1 MSKIVKC
8 PKCGN
13 LTAVAGEMCPVCG
26 SMVAEDSEH
35 PVGENVV
42 KENHEVKI
50 DKTEPHEEL
59 QEKKRIDKKRI
70 SQIALFALF
79 LVLLFLLVYCCKT
92 GISSY
97 NDKRLSDYEIVD
109 GLRLNMGY
117 VDTKEWIDY
126 NFPDSTISS
135 FDTLWYEEDDAF
147 IEYEE
152 LIVDTDIDFHYN
164 SEHKYYYTY
173 NYNKNMPK
181 GISMI
186 YCCFVGEGDPLLKC
200 ICFRM
205 DKSMSYEEIL
215 AEFYFE
221 KCDFYDTDVSSVPI
235 DFRTGDYIMHTA
247 IDDINVFICPD
258 YGLGYGSYYNVIF
271 IFQDYDPIDFL

>member
-1 MSKIVKC
+1 MNKIVKC

-13 LTAVAGEMCPVCG
+13 LTAIAGKTCPVCG
-26 SMVAEDSEH
+26 SMVAEDFEH

-50 DKTEPHEEL
+50 DKTEPHEDL
-59 QEKKRIDKKRI
+59 QEKKRIDKKRL
-70 SQIALFALF
+70 SQIALLALF
-79 LVLLFLLVYCCKT
+79 LVLLLLLVYCCKT
-92 GISSY
+92 GILSY
-97 NDKRLSDYEIVD
+97 NNKRLSDYEIAD
-109 GLRLNMGY
+109 GLYLNMNY
-117 VDTKEWIDY
+117 TDTKEWINS
-126 NFPDSTISS
+126 NFTDSTINS
-135 FDTLWYEEDDAF
+135 FDRLSYEEDDVF

-152 LIVDTDIDFHYN
+152 VIVDTNIDLHYN
-164 SEHKYYYTY
+164 SEHEYYYTY

-181 GISMI
+181 GIDRI
-186 YCCFVGEGDPLLKC
+186 YCYFVGEDVSLLKC
-200 ICFRM
+200 ICFSM

-247 IDDINVFICPD
+247 IDNINVFICLD

-271 IFQDYDPIDFL
+271 IFQDYDLAGLL